1 MTDGVGWLPEGRGSA
16 ARQPFRAT
24 IQFSEIDNR
33 CNGEERLT
41 RSVFATAARIFGT
54 IGLRGRLWYRIQP
67 GLAACDSN
75 YFSNR
80 YLFVLMY
87 PLRFE
92 PLFRRYLWG
101 GRRLAEVL
109 KKPIGD
115 ESAAESWEVVD
126 HGADQSVVAFGPL
139 AGTSLH
145 ELVEKQ
151 GEQLLGK
158 PLADQL
164 MSPSIPSQ
172 LQGRFPLLLKFLDA
186 NKDLSV
192 QVHPDDTFGATLDPP
207 DLGKTEAWYVMHA
220 DPGAKIYSGLKDGVT
235 KELFQQAIDEKQ
247 TESVLH
253 SFEPKAGDC
262 VFIPAGTMHAIGAGL
277 LIAEI
282 QQASDTT
289 FRIYDWARVD
299 KDGKSRP
306 LHIEQGI
313 AATDFSRGP
322 VNASGA
328 VQQTD
333 EAGQAFSQLVACDKF
348 IMNRRLISESTSIG
362 GDGKFRILA
371 VTQGSVEIENDP
383 SAEPLKMGQTA
394 LLPACL
400 PATRLSPSGDAEV
413 LEILVP

>member
-1 MTDGVGWLPEGRGSA
+1 
-16 ARQPFRAT
+16 
-24 IQFSEIDNR
+24 
-33 CNGEERLT
+33 
-41 RSVFATAARIFGT
+41 
-54 IGLRGRLWYRIQP
+54 
-67 GLAACDSN
+67 
-75 YFSNR
+75 
-80 YLFVLMY
+80 MY

-109 KKPIGD
+109 NKPIGD

-126 HGADQSVVAFGPL
+126 HGPDQSVVAFGVL

-145 ELVEKQ
+145 ELVENQ

-158 PLADQL
+158 ALADQL
-164 MSPSIPSQ
+164 MSASIPEQ
-172 LQGRFPLLLKFLDA
+172 LRGRFPLLLKFLDA

-220 DPGAKIYSGLKDGVT
+220 DPGAKIYSGLKDGT
-235 KELFQQAIDEKQ
+235 TEELFRKAIEDNQFED
-247 TESVLH
+247 VLH
-253 SFEPKAGDC
+253 SFEPNTGDC

-289 FRIYDWARVD
+289 FRIYDWNRVD

-306 LHIEQGI
+306 LHIEQGV

-322 VNASGA
+322 VNASEPA
-328 VQQTD
+328 QQTD
-333 EAGQAFSQLVACDKF
+333 ETGQALSRLVACDKF
-348 IMNRRLISESTSIG
+348 VMNRRSISDSIKVG

-371 VTQGSVEIENDP
+371 VTKGSVEIENDP
-383 SAEPLKMGQTA
+383 ATEPLRMGQTA

-400 PATRLSPSGDAEV
+400 PATTLKPAGDAEV
-413 LEILVP
+413 LEILVPTS